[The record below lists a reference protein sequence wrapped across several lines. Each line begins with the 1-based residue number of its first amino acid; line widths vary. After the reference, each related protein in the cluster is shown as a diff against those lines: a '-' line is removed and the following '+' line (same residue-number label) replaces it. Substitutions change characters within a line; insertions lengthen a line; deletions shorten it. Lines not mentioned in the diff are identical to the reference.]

1 MSRAG
6 KKDKLAAG
14 GHSMVIAGG
23 IGDSPLIEKLKK
35 IEAGEIIP
43 EERVDEVIVVEK
55 PQVAKLKFIPKNGH
69 LLVRRD
75 EANALSTTIIIADT
89 IEKEQNNTGIVLESN
104 VVDITVGTRVVF
116 GKYAGT
122 EYRLNG
128 ELLLIMRHED
138 IQGLLVTA
146 TEDTEVEETFEVLPG
161 TAVAGA

>member
-14 GHSMVIAGG
+14 GRSMVIAGG

-35 IEAGEIIP
+35 IESGEIK
-43 EERVDEVIVVEK
+43 EEVRVDEVIVVDK
-55 PQVAKLKFIPKNGH
+55 PQVVKLKFIPKNKH

-75 EANALSTTIIIADT
+75 EANALSTTILLAESV
-89 IEKEQNNTGIVLESN
+89 EKEQNNTG
-104 VVDITVGTRVVF
+104 VVVETNCVDYPVGIRVVF

-128 ELLLIMRHED
+128 ELFLIMRDED
-138 IQGLLVTA
+138 IQGLLVRA
-146 TEDTEVEETFEVLPG
+146 DFDPEVEETFEVMPG
-161 TAVAGA
+161 TTVAGA

>member
-14 GHSMVIAGG
+14 GRSMVIAGG

-35 IEAGEIIP
+35 IKSGEIK
-43 EERVDEVIVVEK
+43 EEVRVDEVIVVDK
-55 PQVAKLKFIPKNGH
+55 PQVVELKFIPKNKH

-75 EANALSTTIIIADT
+75 EANALSTTILLAESV
-89 IEKEQNNTGIVLESN
+89 EKEQNNTG
-104 VVDITVGTRVVF
+104 VVVETNCVDYPVGIRVVF

-128 ELLLIMRHED
+128 ELFLILRDED
-138 IQGLLVTA
+138 IQGLLVRA
-146 TEDTEVEETFEVLPG
+146 DLDEVEETFEVMPG

>member
-14 GHSMVIAGG
+14 GRSMVIAGG

-35 IEAGEIIP
+35 IESGELK
-43 EERVDEVIVVEK
+43 EEVRVDEVIVVDK
-55 PQVAKLKFIPKNGH
+55 PQVAKYKFIPKNKH
-69 LLVRRD
+69 ILVRRD

-89 IEKEQNNTGIVLESN
+89 IEKEQNNTGLVLESN
-104 VVDITVGTRVVF
+104 SVDYQVGTRVIF

-128 ELLLIMRHED
+128 ELLLILRDED
-138 IQGLLVTA
+138 VQGLLVLA
-146 TEDTEVEETFEVLPG
+146 TEDTEAEETFEVLPG
-161 TAVAGA
+161 TTVAGA